1 MRHRNLQPDLEGA
14 LMPDELEFGVR
25 RDDTGY
31 GVRQGSDRRHKD
43 RRVGNRAKPGRRR
56 RDRRRAGLRTLLLA
70 AAALATSHSVKTQ
83 TTPLKPNVSVLMNS
97 FRAVSPDRAY
107 DELIAEAAEEYK
119 LDPELI
125 RAVMRAE
132 SAFNPMVVS
141 RAGAQGLMQLMPA
154 LAEEMG
160 VDDPFDPRQNIMG
173 GARYLRWLLDRHRGN
188 IPLSLASY
196 NAGPTAVA
204 RYRGAVPPFRETRQY
219 VKKITGFLA
228 DARAAAAD
236 DGTDD

>member
-1 MRHRNLQPDLEGA
+1 
-14 LMPDELEFGVR
+14 MPDELEFGQR
-25 RDDTGY
+25 LSDKGY
-31 GVRQGSDRRHKD
+31 GIRNGSDRRHD
-43 RRVGNRAKPGRRR
+43 ERRHEKRVRPGRRRR

-70 AAALATSHSVKTQ
+70 TAALATTHSMKTQ
-83 TTPLKPNVSVLMNS
+83 TTPLRPNVSVSIGDFTLVN
-97 FRAVSPDRAY
+97 PDRAY
-107 DELIAEAAEEYK
+107 DDLIAEAAELYK

-132 SAFNPMVVS
+132 SAFNPLVVS

-160 VDDPFDPRQNIMG
+160 VEDTFDPRQNIMG
-173 GARYLRWLLDRHRGN
+173 GARYLRELLDRHRGN

-196 NAGPTAVA
+196 NAGPTTVA
-204 RYRGAVPPFRETRQY
+204 RYKGAVPPFRETRQY

-228 DARAAAAD
+228 DAHAD
-236 DGTDD
+236 EAND

>member
-1 MRHRNLQPDLEGA
+1 
-14 LMPDELEFGVR
+14 MPEELEF
-25 RDDTGY
+25 DDGPGHTGY
-31 GVRQGSDRRHKD
+31 GMRHGADRRHHD
-43 RRVGNRAKPGRRR
+43 RRHGKRAKAGRRR
-56 RDRRRAGLRTLLLA
+56 AERRRAGLRSLLLA
-70 AAALATSHSVKTQ
+70 AAALATTHGVKTR
-83 TTPLKPNVSVLMNS
+83 TTPLLPSVSVSMDG
-97 FRAVSPDRAY
+97 FRAVRADRAY
-107 DELIAEAAEEYK
+107 DDLIEEAAAAYE

-173 GARYLRWLLDRHRGN
+173 GAKYLRQLLDRHRGN
-188 IPLSLASY
+188 LPLSLASY

-204 RYRGAVPPFRETRQY
+204 RYRAIPPFRETRQY

-228 DARAAAAD
+228 DAHEGSD
-236 DGTDD
+236 

>member
-1 MRHRNLQPDLEGA
+1 V
-14 LMPDELEFGVR
+14 MPDELEFGER
-25 RDDTGY
+25 LSDTGY
-31 GVRQGSDRRHKD
+31 GVRLGGERRIKD
-43 RRVGNRAKPGRRR
+43 RRLGERSGRGRRR

-70 AAALATSHSVKTQ
+70 ATALATSHSVKTQ
-83 TTPLKPNVSVLMNS
+83 NAPLKPSVSVAMND
-97 FRAVSPDRAY
+97 FRAVRPERAY
-107 DELIAEAAEEYK
+107 DDLIAEAAEK
-119 LDPELI
+119 FGLDPELI

-160 VDDPFDPRQNIMG
+160 VEDPFDPRQNIMG
-173 GARYLRWLLDRHRGN
+173 GARYLRQLLDRHRGN

-228 DARAAAAD
+228 DAHSDEAD
-236 DGTDD
+236 EGTHD